1 MNKVPQNKI
10 NWGRNLWNILHFITT
25 RYDTSLRKDYEVFF
39 TKIVPIILTCKKCSD
54 NLINHI
60 NQLKIVLSS

>member
-39 TKIVPIILTCKKCSD
+39 TKIVFKII
-54 NLINHI
+54 
-60 NQLKIVLSS
+60 

>member
-25 RYDTSLRKDYEVFF
+25 RYDTSLRKDYEVFYKNSTNYTYLQEMF
-39 TKIVPIILTCKKCSD
+39 
-54 NLINHI
+54 
-60 NQLKIVLSS
+60 